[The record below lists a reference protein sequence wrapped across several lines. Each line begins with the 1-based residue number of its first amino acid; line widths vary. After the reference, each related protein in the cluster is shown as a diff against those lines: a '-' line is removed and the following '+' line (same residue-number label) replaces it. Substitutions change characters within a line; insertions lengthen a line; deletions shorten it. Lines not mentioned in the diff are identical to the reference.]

1 VTAVM
6 DKGHQESSWKKRKA
20 PLWLVDPCRETEVL
34 RAGTKAVTTT
44 AAMPPPATLIIT
56 AGGMPSPGKA
66 SQGGAARGA
75 EMEAVV
81 VMARELSIDNCLLEG
96 VSMFD
101 AHTGV
106 AVGGEYIYLFILIL
120 CTFFTVIFICR
131 SRTGHVVAT

>member
-1 VTAVM
+1 MTAVM

-101 AHTGV
+101 AHTEL
-106 AVGGEYIYLFILIL
+106 AAGGECVFIIVYIFCDNVCILL
-120 CTFFTVIFICR
+120 L
-131 SRTGHVVAT
+131 TGFRP